1 MIILGT
7 KFEGGLSSLGTP
19 YVRRTYSLA
28 TIVRLCVVK
37 PFLLMMVTSMHQR
50 FIGLSFDGGGD
61 FLLQAGHLHG
71 HLVEWFHVA
80 HAPTVTG
87 FLFSLGGVCVILEEN
102 LVGDGEMAIDVRPK
116 LHRDSAGD
124 PRW

>member
-7 KFEGGLSSLGTP
+7 KFEGGLSALGTP

-37 PFLLMMVTSMHQR
+37 PFLPMMVTSMHQR
-50 FIGLSFDGGGD
+50 FIGLSFDGAGD
-61 FLLQAGHLHG
+61 SLLQASHLHG

-87 FLFSLGGVCVILEEN
+87 LLFSVFSWT
-102 LVGDGEMAIDVRPK
+102 R
-116 LHRDSAGD
+116 
-124 PRW
+124 